1 MCRQACL
8 QVGKRTNSKVS
19 KTQTNCESALWFSPL
34 HSNNKSNFL
43 HIHNFQSRSKSKVT
57 KTNGE
62 YSLLKPSRHVPI
74 TSPQT
79 DVHDS
84 LKQPMNLIQQGSSQQ
99 FNINIFHFFISKLQK
114 KKEFHRYYSECTHWA
129 FVNIC
134 NKIINN
140 SGMIH

>member
-1 MCRQACL
+1 MQA
-8 QVGKRTNSKVS
+8 GVS
-19 KTQTNCESALWFSPL
+19 ASWKKNKQQSQQNTFSPL
-34 HSNNKSNFL
+34 HSNKKSNFL

-114 KKEFHRYYSECTHWA
+114 KKNFT
-129 FVNIC
+129 
-134 NKIINN
+134 IITVD
-140 SGMIH
+140 GGARDYKKKKKDHF